1 MKDDVSIV
9 EIWQV
14 LWRRKLFIIGFTFVF
29 AVLSVVV
36 ALSLPNIYR
45 AEVTV
50 GQSEESKNGGLSGL
64 AGQLGGLGAI
74 AGLNLNAQQS
84 DKGAIALE
92 ILTSRA
98 FLSDFIEKYDILPE
112 VMAAEEWDPVSG
124 KLSYDTDMYDP
135 NSKKWVRE
143 VAPPKTPTP
152 SVWEAVN
159 VFREDILVI
168 EEDTETGFAT
178 ISVYHPSAT
187 LAAEWVSNLLTELN
201 EKMRVRDVTEAEK
214 SIAYLEDKLQSTQ
227 LANMQEVFAEL
238 IERQL
243 QTMMLANARDE
254 YIFETLDPAVV
265 PEDKA
270 KPNRPLICIVITLLG
285 GILSVL
291 FVLTRHFYRLNSQ

>member
-98 FLSDFIEKYDILPE
+98 FLSDFIEKYDI
-112 VMAAEEWDPVSG
+112 VVC
-124 KLSYDTDMYDP
+124 
-135 NSKKWVRE
+135 
-143 VAPPKTPTP
+143 
-152 SVWEAVN
+152 
-159 VFREDILVI
+159 
-168 EEDTETGFAT
+168 
-178 ISVYHPSAT
+178 IS
-187 LAAEWVSNLLTELN
+187 
-201 EKMRVRDVTEAEK
+201 MR
-214 SIAYLEDKLQSTQ
+214 
-227 LANMQEVFAEL
+227 
-238 IERQL
+238 
-243 QTMMLANARDE
+243 
-254 YIFETLDPAVV
+254 
-265 PEDKA
+265 
-270 KPNRPLICIVITLLG
+270 
-285 GILSVL
+285 
-291 FVLTRHFYRLNSQ
+291 

>member
-1 MKDDVSIV
+1 MKDDVSII

-14 LWRRKLFIIGFTFVF
+14 LWRKKLFIIGFTLVF
-29 AVLSVVV
+29 AILSVVI

-45 AEVTV
+45 AEITV

-98 FLSDFIEKYDILPE
+98 FLSDFIEKYDILPQ
-112 VMAAEEWDPVSG
+112 VMAAEEWNPVSG
-124 KLSYDTDMYDP
+124 KLSYNTDIYNP
-135 NSKKWVRE
+135 ESNEWVRDVE
-143 VAPPKTPTP
+143 PPKTPKP
-152 SVWEAVN
+152 SLWEAVN
-159 VFREDILVI
+159 TFREDILVI

-178 ISVYHPSAT
+178 ISVFHPSAPV
-187 LAAEWVSNLLTELN
+187 AAEWVSNLLFELN

-214 SIAYLEDKLQSTQ
+214 SIAYLEEKLQTTQ

-254 YIFETLDPAVV
+254 YIFETLDPAVI

-291 FVLTRHFYRLNSQ
+291 FVLTRHYLRQS